1 MWDDNYKKPDFD
13 NNLWRTQITE
23 TIYTIQLH
31 ELEQV
36 LQLLE
41 SGQIGK
47 AYDQLYQIVYPPNF
61 NVSAP

>member
-61 NVSAP
+61 DVSA